1 MIATVLQIV
10 GLLGL
15 PVGGSL
21 AAGLPGGIIGGSIS
35 LVYVGLAL
43 EERG

>member
-1 MIATVLQIV
+1 MIATILQIV

-15 PVGGSL
+15 PVGGTF
-21 AAGLPGGIIGGSIS
+21 AAGWPGGIIGGSVS

-43 EERG
+43 ERD